1 MIKMTKLLFI
11 LSFCIFTQTSF
22 GITIQ
27 YCSNIQNVSLTRG
40 NAAGDVDWTLIQNG
54 DTMLG
59 LGFCSS
65 DEGYPSTYYS
75 MDTISISYGSNDK
88 YCWCRIISPV
98 LSRWTHP
105 ADYKFSTA
113 TECRDYCA
121 ARCGYSM
128 GYDTGFVNEI
138 LTYIQ

>member
-1 MIKMTKLLFI
+1 MIKIIKLVYV
-11 LSFCIFTQTSF
+11 LSFCIFAQTSF

-27 YCSNIQNVSLTRG
+27 YCSNIKNVSLTRG

-75 MDTISISYGSNDK
+75 MDTINISYNSNDK

-128 GYDTGFVNEI
+128 GYDTGFFNEI
-138 LTYIQ
+138 TNYLQ

>member
-22 GITIQ
+22 GITMK
-27 YCSNIQNVSLTRG
+27 YCSNTQNVSLTIG

-65 DEGYPSTYYS
+65 DEGRPSTYYS
-75 MDTISISYGSNDK
+75 METINISYDSNDK

-98 LSRWTHP
+98 LSRWAHS
-105 ADYKFSTA
+105 ANYKFSTA
-113 TECRDYCA
+113 AECRDYCA
-121 ARCGYSM
+121 SHCGYSM
-128 GYDTGFVNEI
+128 GHDTGFVNEI